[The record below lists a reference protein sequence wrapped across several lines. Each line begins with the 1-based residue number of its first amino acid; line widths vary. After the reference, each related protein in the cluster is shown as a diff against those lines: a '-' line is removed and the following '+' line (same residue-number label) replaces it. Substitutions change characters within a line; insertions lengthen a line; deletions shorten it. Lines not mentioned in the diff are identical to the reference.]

1 MNRTDEMF
9 AGVVRI
15 ALGAMFDLK
24 GGVIRF
30 MRKVGGEVN
39 GETDLIGVCH
49 CARALVCGQGVGN
62 RYKSGRV
69 VRLKSGQD
77 ALTSSCRPR

>member
-1 MNRTDEMF
+1 MNRPDELF
-9 AGVVRI
+9 EGIVRI
-15 ALGAMFDLK
+15 ALGAMVDLK
-24 GGVIRF
+24 GSVMHVLG
-30 MRKVGGEVN
+30 KVGGEVN

-62 RYKSGRV
+62 RHKSGRV

-77 ALTSSCRPR
+77 ALTSSCRSR

>member
-1 MNRTDEMF
+1 MKRTDEMF
-9 AGVVRI
+9 EGLVRI
-15 ALGAMFDLK
+15 ALGAMFDQK
-24 GGVIRF
+24 GNVIRF
-30 MRKVGGEVN
+30 IGKVDGEVN

-49 CARALVCGQGVGN
+49 CSRALVSGQGVDN
-62 RYKSGRV
+62 RHNSGRV